1 MRMKLLLAVTI
12 LSSFWGVPHVEYNGI
27 EYVQEEQKEE
37 ALLEIAHDPQT
48 IEEKIRATFPESPD
62 RAVAI
67 AKCESGLNPK
77 AVSPTHDSGLMQLN
91 DVHDTRLK
99 ELGLDKFDVDDNLT
113 FARIL
118 YDERGW
124 KPWACNNLI

>member
-1 MRMKLLLAVTI
+1 MKLLLAVTI

-37 ALLEIAHDPQT
+37 ALLEIAGTPKT

-77 AVSPTHDSGLMQLN
+77 VVSPTRDSGLMQIN
-91 DVHDTRLK
+91 HVHDKRLE

-118 YDERGW
+118 YDERGFA
-124 KPWACNNLI
+124 PWVCNRKI

>member
-1 MRMKLLLAVTI
+1 MKLLLAVTI

-37 ALLEIAHDPQT
+37 ALLEIAGTPKT

-77 AVSPTHDSGLMQLN
+77 VVSPTHDSGLMQIN
-91 DVHDTRLK
+91 HVHDKRLE

-113 FARIL
+113 FASLL
-118 YDERGW
+118 YEERGW